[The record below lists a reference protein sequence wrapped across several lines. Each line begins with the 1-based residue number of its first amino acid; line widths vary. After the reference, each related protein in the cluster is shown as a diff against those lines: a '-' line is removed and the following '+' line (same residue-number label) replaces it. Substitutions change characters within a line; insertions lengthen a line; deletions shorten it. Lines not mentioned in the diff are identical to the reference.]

1 MNDDSGKTKISNL
14 FSSKVADGGEDGGD
28 PTQDYAGSMVD
39 GADDQDPGTFVGN
52 PSDASAPFSSD
63 FKSDLASQL
72 SMDLSGASGVSQ
84 FLRDSARNETIRNI
98 AIVVGGVL
106 VLGVGGMFIL
116 KSGDSDPST
125 ATSSIDSYDEYS
137 ADQNSEDTNEFSD
150 DNNSYD
156 EDYDGNSADQN
167 ADDAFSA
174 DQSDDSYYDELN
186 ADTDSYDTDSFDSMA
201 GSGQIQ
207 LLTPLDGQRR
217 NYDETSEYALFEW
230 SGGEGGQIHF
240 SRSETMEPLEK
251 KVTVAGNS
259 YTMAHPW
266 PGVWYWQVV
275 SEAGTSPVSR
285 FYVDAPQRRNIQ
297 LMPLGGSLAGSGGV
311 ISWQGDSKVARYVV
325 ELSQSGWSNPEWR
338 FQTSSTSLTLANV
351 MAGSYKLRVGAFSEV
366 AGRWEYTTPVDVA
379 VE

>member
-14 FSSKVADGGEDGGD
+14 FSSKVADGGEDGGG
-28 PTQDYAGSMVD
+28 PTQDYAGSMD
-39 GADDQDPGTFVGN
+39 AADEQDPGTFVGS
-52 PSDASAPFSSD
+52 PSEAAAPFSSD

-116 KSGDSDPST
+116 KSGDSDGPT

-137 ADQNSEDTNEFSD
+137 ADQNSDDSSDFNDT
-150 DNNSYD
+150 DNGYD
-156 EDYDGNSADQN
+156 EDYDLNSADQN
-167 ADDAFSA
+167 AADSFSA
-174 DQSDDSYYDELN
+174 DQSDDAYYDELN
-186 ADTDSYDTDSFDSMA
+186 SDSYDEDGFDTMA
-201 GSGQIQ
+201 GSGEIQ

-230 SGGEGGQIHF
+230 SGGEGGEIHF

-251 KVTVAGNS
+251 KVTVASNS
-259 YTMAHPW
+259 YAMAHPW

-275 SEAGTSPVSR
+275 NEAGTSPVSR
-285 FYVDAPQRRNIQ
+285 FYVDAPQRRNVQ
-297 LMPLGGSLAGSGGV
+297 LMALGSSVAGSGGV

-366 AGRWEYTTPVDVA
+366 AGRWEYTAPVDVA
-379 VE
+379 IE